1 MNINESKGPI
11 LSIAEKFL
19 QLPTAPFRES
29 NIRKFVQDFCNSRK
43 IPIEQD
49 DYGNIIISYRKK
61 NNTASKNKIAFVA
74 HMDHPGLIVEKNS
87 RGNKCTALFYG
98 GWDPTEFKAAPI
110 TIFSK
115 GGTQIRANAI
125 KWEMSNKEKAWRAFI
140 EIDGPVYKGDI
151 GMWDF
156 KPYRVSGDY
165 LYSRSCDD
173 GIGCVLLLAILDH
186 FFTNNDQCAFS
197 ILFTSAEESGL
208 HGAKYICANKLLAK
222 GLIPISL
229 ETSRELPSAKIG
241 DGVIIRVGDSRSIFT
256 PDITDTTVQIAR
268 KIKSHNKS
276 FLFQRKLM
284 DGGQCEASVFYSF
297 GYQTGALCIPLGN
310 YHNRNFHKKTTE
322 SEYVSI
328 TDIIN
333 AFTLIKE
340 MIKQSNLFI
349 KSKTEIPEFKEKRGS
364 LGQRFLEEA
373 KTLK

>member
-1 MNINESKGPI
+1 MNISGPKSSI
-11 LSIAEKFL
+11 LSIAENFL
-19 QLPTAPFRES
+19 QLPTAPFREY
-29 NIRKFVQDFCNSRK
+29 NIRNFICDFCNGRN
-43 IPIEQD
+43 IPFKQD
-49 DYGNIIISYRKK
+49 DYGNIIISYGKK
-61 NNTASKNKIAFVA
+61 STANKNKLAFVA

-87 RGNKCTALFYG
+87 RDNHCTALFYG

-110 TIFSK
+110 MIFSK
-115 GGTQIRANAI
+115 KGLKICGNAI
-125 KWEMSNKEKAWRAFI
+125 KWEKSNKKKAWRAFI
-140 EIDGPVYKGDI
+140 EVDGPVHTGDI

-186 FFTNNDQCAFS
+186 FLTNKDQSAFTL
-197 ILFTSAEESGL
+197 LFTSAEEAGL
-208 HGAKYICANKLLAK
+208 HGAKFICANKLLAK

-256 PDITDTTVQIAR
+256 PDITDTIVQIAR
-268 KIKSHNKS
+268 KIKSHNES
-276 FLFQRKLM
+276 FLYQRKLM

-297 GYQTGALCIPLGN
+297 GYKTGALCIPLGN

-328 TDIIN
+328 TDMIN
-333 AFTLIKE
+333 AFSLIKK
-340 MIKQSNLFI
+340 MIEHSYLF
-349 KSKTEIPEFKEKRGS
+349 SKNKIPIPEFTERKDS
-364 LGQRFLEEA
+364 LGQRFLEE
-373 KTLK
+373 TESNP